1 MKPDKHNMQ
10 RLFAVICVLGLLQS
24 PTTAMAQAAIAM
36 KAGVVG
42 VKVLIGL
49 VGVAEGKP
57 FEINSIFGNQRP
69 DARQPLTAEELGAA
83 LDKSLAKSFRSEY
96 LKTTLDQV
104 TELQEHVREYNSD
117 GVVASRREQIAAII
131 LNADKIRAA
140 IQNRIHHGDFFKLLP
155 DFMMATNTWLA
166 FETERKFVTV
176 NEDTSLAK
184 RKAAYE
190 HQNQIVAFE
199 VVHAL
204 RLLHEFYYHD
214 FIDTG
219 KRDCIYKKPG
229 QHLTNRQGEN
239 IPYFD
244 SQIYIKKFGLKVCG
258 LTGEDMALRF
268 NNLNNNIRRFLGP
281 VRYMEKSVVLPKM
294 FPNSAWHTNYRVF
307 KKNKNEWVYTFKTK
321 GKYTYYGPFKTKAD
335 AEASRVAR
343 AMMSYRDIL
352 GDIPGMVR
360 QWEKLVLAIGT
371 HQNKSDAIRLVNELG
386 VRKAKL
392 SWSKG
397 ISHGARH

>member
-1 MKPDKHNMQ
+1 
-10 RLFAVICVLGLLQS
+10 
-24 PTTAMAQAAIAM
+24 MAQAGMAM

-57 FEINSIFGNQRP
+57 FEINSIFGDHQRP
-69 DARQPLTAEELGAA
+69 GPQPLTAEELGRA
-83 LDKSLAKSFRSEY
+83 LDKSLAKRFRSEY

-104 TELQEHVREYNSD
+104 TELHEHVREYNSD
-117 GVVASRREQIAAII
+117 GSVASRREQIAAII
-131 LNADKIRAA
+131 QNADKIRAA

-176 NEDTSLAK
+176 NEDSSLAK

-204 RLLHEFYYHD
+204 RLLNEMYYHD

-219 KRDCIYKKPG
+219 KRDCIYKKPS
-229 QHLTNRQGEN
+229 QSLTNYKGEN

-244 SQIYIKKFGLKVCG
+244 SKSYIETYGAKVCG
-258 LTGEDMALRF
+258 LGVY
-268 NNLNNNIRRFLGP
+268 NIKYRMRGGIGIGGFDKKIIP
-281 VRYMEKSVVLPKM
+281 IP
-294 FPNSAWHTNYRVF
+294 AWSTNYRVF
-307 KKNKNEWVYTFKTK
+307 EKNKNEWVYIFKTK
-321 GKYTYYGPFKTKAD
+321 GKYTYYGPFKTKAE

-371 HQNKSDAIRLVNELG
+371 HQQKSDAIRLVKEL
-386 VRKAKL
+386 RL
-392 SWSKG
+392 P
-397 ISHGARH
+397 R